1 MAEWH
6 CFKDK
11 EKMIKGEATLSYMGL
26 IQGVPCIKCPVC
38 GVQYLTE
45 EVVMTTVK
53 GAESILEGK

>member
-1 MAEWH
+1 MADWY

-11 EKMIKGEATLSYMGL
+11 EKMVKAEATLSYMGL
-26 IQGVPCIKCPVC
+26 TQSVPGLECPVC

-53 GAESILEGK
+53 DAESILEGK